1 MNEVQ
6 EITPYAMIGHR
17 EALHIAMAAIVSQPE
32 WWRIPEPKAVAMG
45 LNATGGSS
53 INPFAIRDEFR
64 ACRVA
69 RGLSPISPSE
79 AAQ

>member
-32 WWRIPEPKAVAMG
+32 WWRIP
-45 LNATGGSS
+45 
-53 INPFAIRDEFR
+53 FAIRDEFR